1 MRAESIFL
9 ATQSDAA
16 SKPSISSGGWDSPPP
31 VSRQREEAPPSRAR
45 SSAGRW
51 TAGAAAPP
59 LGLLPP
65 PAEGRA
71 SSAAAGNARR
81 TPLGLRLSGPLP
93 RPHPCCGT
101 GRPRQ
106 LLGVMA
112 TANGERPARGG
123 GETGEPSRRAAGGG
137 RALLRWGCS
146 RALQLRTPGLE
157 KRGQVVPAR
166 EENHLHVIQ
175 V

>member
-65 PAEGRA
+65 PGGRA

>member
-31 VSRQREEAPPSRAR
+31 SPDSAKRHHPPGPARAPA
-45 SSAGRW
+45 AGRQERQPRRW
-51 TAGAAAPP
+51 ACS
-59 LGLLPP
+59 PP
-65 PAEGRA
+65 PGGRA

-146 RALQLRTPGLE
+146 RALQLRTPVWRSAARSCRRG
-157 KRGQVVPAR
+157 KR
-166 EENHLHVIQ
+166 IIYT
-175 V
+175 